1 MCKEECMFKHF
12 SVLLHNL
19 ILADSPNSIV
29 ESVYIL
35 LGFKIK
41 DRLILKVMNS
51 NEHHGFYNFPHRLGV
66 LNIKMILLIS

>member
-1 MCKEECMFKHF
+1 MFKHF

-29 ESVYIL
+29 ESVCIL

-41 DRLILKVMNS
+41 DRMILKVMNP
-51 NEHHGFYNFPHRLGV
+51 NEHLGFYNFSPQIGSFKYKDDFTV
-66 LNIKMILLIS
+66 IIVT